1 MIYHSGATTD
11 AQWPSPL
18 HRREGAFPISVIR
31 PSEPQS
37 PQSPQSDST
46 PTPRQVKSNIDI
58 KISNASPTT
67 ISGHASS
74 ELQSLPGTT
83 VLGSQLDPQPNES
96 WMRISPHPSPEPA
109 PSTEASP
116 RVSEEI
122 PRSSQSVSRSLDGHT
137 PSPPPK
143 SPKGLKASLVR
154 RFSTLP
160 RTPSSRGSSIS
171 PKTTSPSANLLRPLP
186 PVRKIKSFWPPAM
199 QCDDVIAKKTTSER
213 CAGYAQ
219 KINSLYIYDCGLSDW
234 LMEVKYKG
242 QCH

>member
-1 MIYHSGATTD
+1 MVYHSGVTTD

-18 HRREGAFPISVIR
+18 HRREGAFPPSVLR

-37 PQSPQSDST
+37 PQSAST

-58 KISNASPTT
+58 MISNASPTT
-67 ISGHASS
+67 ASGHASP
-74 ELQSLPGTT
+74 ELLGTT
-83 VLGSQLDPQPNES
+83 VLGSQLEPQPNES
-96 WMRISPHPSPEPA
+96 WIRISPLPSPEPA

-122 PRSSQSVSRSLDGHT
+122 SRPSPSASRSLDGHT

-154 RFSTLP
+154 RFSALP

-171 PKTTSPSANLLRPLP
+171 PRTTSPSTNPLRPLP
-186 PVRKIKSFWPPAM
+186 PVRKIKSYWPPAM